1 MENAST
7 RVRSGVRAR
16 HSRRGTLVLT
26 VAGTV
31 FALVSGCSDGS
42 GAQESEVASVDSVD
56 SGKPGGSGSP
66 ATAEAEAGRPQLR
79 LDTTIEEE
87 VRMYQGYLRCLK
99 DQGVDIPRSGGK
111 GGEGIDPNSLWFPGV
126 NVAEEHP
133 AAERKCL
140 SKKPLPPPE
149 SDPKKNPNYMADYR
163 EWIECNNR
171 RGFEVDPLPD
181 GSGWNY
187 REGGNIP
194 DNADRIDSECQIEA
208 FSEQ

>member
-1 MENAST
+1 MRNAST
-7 RVRSGVRAR
+7 RCRSGFGAR
-16 HSRRGTLVLT
+16 RSLRGALVLA
-26 VAGTV
+26 VAGAV
-31 FALVSGCSDGS
+31 SALVSGCSDGS
-42 GAQESEVASVDSVD
+42 GAQESEVASVDS
-56 SGKPGGSGSP
+56 GKRGGSRSS
-66 ATAEAEAGRPQLR
+66 AAAEAEAGRPQLR

-111 GGEGIDPNSLWFPGV
+111 GGEDIDPNSLWFPGV

-140 SKKPLPPPE
+140 SKRPLPPSE
-149 SDPKKNPNYMADYR
+149 TDPKKNPNYMADYR

-171 RGFEVDPLPD
+171 RGLAVDPLPD

-194 DNADRIDSECQIEA
+194 DNADRIDSECRIEA